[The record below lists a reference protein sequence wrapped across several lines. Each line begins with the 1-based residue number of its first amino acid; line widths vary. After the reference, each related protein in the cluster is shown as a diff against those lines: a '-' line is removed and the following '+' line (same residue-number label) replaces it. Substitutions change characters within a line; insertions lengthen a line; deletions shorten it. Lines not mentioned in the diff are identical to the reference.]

1 MKTKPK
7 INTSPG
13 HCANLLLAAG
23 ATVSTGMKKT
33 SLKVAYQVKGLS
45 KLSRK
50 VEQLKKIV
58 REINELIE
66 SITLTRH

>member
-1 MKTKPK
+1 MKTKLK
-7 INTSPG
+7 INTKPG
-13 HCANLLLAAG
+13 HCANLVLAAG
-23 ATVSTGMKKT
+23 ATVSTV
-33 SLKVAYQVKGLS
+33 VAYRVKGLS